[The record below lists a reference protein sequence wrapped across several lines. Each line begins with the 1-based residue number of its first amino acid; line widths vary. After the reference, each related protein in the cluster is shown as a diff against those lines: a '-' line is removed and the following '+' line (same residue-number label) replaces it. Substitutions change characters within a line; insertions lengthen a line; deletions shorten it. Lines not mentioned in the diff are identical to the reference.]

1 MSTRRDEGT
10 LARQCTAGPTLYFN
24 SASPQ
29 GPPEAVIAVLHG
41 YADYGGRYAHVLDA
55 WAERGVA
62 SVAIDM
68 RGHGH
73 AGGKRGFCE
82 HFSEYLDD
90 VSELTRLV
98 EERAPG
104 VPAFLFGHS
113 FGGLV
118 ATLAALDRPGRWRA
132 LVLSGPYF
140 GLALHVPRVK
150 LIAGKIASKLAPA
163 FGLPSQLRGADM
175 THDAAR
181 IRAYDH
187 DPLIFKNATARWF
200 SETEAAQ
207 ARVLKEAPSLRLP
220 LYLVMGME
228 DRCAKVES
236 ARQFFDAAG
245 STDKTWDG
253 RAGLFHEVLNEPEW
267 RSIADAIADFVLA
280 RKSGANPTV
289 S

>member
-1 MSTRRDEGT
+1 MCIRD
-10 LARQCTAGPTLYFN
+10 R
-24 SASPQ
+24 
-29 GPPEAVIAVLHG
+29 
-41 YADYGGRYAHVLDA
+41 
-55 WAERGVA
+55 
-62 SVAIDM
+62 
-68 RGHGH
+68 
-73 AGGKRGFCE
+73 

-181 IRAYDH
+181 ILS
-187 DPLIFKNATARWF
+187 LIHISGTNGT
-200 SETEAAQ
+200 TT
-207 ARVLKEAPSLRLP
+207 RLP
-220 LYLVMGME
+220 SGWISVAS
-228 DRCAKVES
+228 RS
-236 ARQFFDAAG
+236 TRQASVGRPGRHSHIAG
-245 STDKTWDG
+245 S
-253 RAGLFHEVLNEPEW
+253 
-267 RSIADAIADFVLA
+267 S
-280 RKSGANPTV
+280 
-289 S
+289 